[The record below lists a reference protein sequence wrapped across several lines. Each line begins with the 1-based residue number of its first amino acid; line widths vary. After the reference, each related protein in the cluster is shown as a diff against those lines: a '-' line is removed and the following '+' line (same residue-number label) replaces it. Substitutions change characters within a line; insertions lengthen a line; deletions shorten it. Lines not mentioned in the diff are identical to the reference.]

1 MLKNIQVSQLVKIIV
16 GTLLVALGIT
26 LMITSQLGV
35 DTLSVALFGVMNF
48 IPWKFG
54 YLTLTFNLI
63 ILAFALF
70 FDRQQVGLGSFANA
84 FGVGLTVN
92 ALTPILTASEFLTR
106 HTYLTMALGIIV
118 YGLGVGVYVAGN
130 LGSAA
135 VECLTMMIVKA
146 TRFPLRYVRI
156 SLDALMVVIGLLLG
170 SQSFGIGTIICVIT
184 TGFIMER
191 VLVFFERFEQ
201 KAQDSLISQVK

>member
-1 MLKNIQVSQLVKIIV
+1 MLKNIRFSQIVKIIV
-16 GTLLVALGIT
+16 GTFLVALGIT

-54 YLTLTFNLI
+54 YLTLSFNLI
-63 ILAFALF
+63 ILAFAVF
-70 FDRQQVGLGSFANA
+70 FDRNQVGLGSFANA

-92 ALTPILTASEFLTR
+92 ALTPILTANEFLTS
-106 HTYLTMALGIIV
+106 HTYLTMILGIVV
-118 YGLGVGVYVAGN
+118 YGLGVGIYVAGN

-135 VECLTMMIVKA
+135 VECLTMMVVKA
-146 TRFPLRYVRI
+146 TKFPLRYVRI

-170 SQSFGIGTIICVIT
+170 SQNFGIGTIICVIT
-184 TGFIMER
+184 TGLIMER
-191 VLVFFERFEQ
+191 VLVFFERLEQ
-201 KAQDSLISQVK
+201 KAQRNLISQTK

>member
-1 MLKNIQVSQLVKIIV
+1 
-16 GTLLVALGIT
+16 
-26 LMITSQLGV
+26 
-35 DTLSVALFGVMNF
+35 VMNF

-92 ALTPILTASEFLTR
+92 ALTPILTANEFLTS
-106 HTYLTMALGIIV
+106 HTYLTMILGIVV
-118 YGLGVGVYVAGN
+118 YGLGVGIYVAGN

-146 TRFPLRYVRI
+146 TKFPLRYVRI

-191 VLVFFERFEQ
+191 VLIFFERLEQ